1 MQIIPLQNLIIKA
14 CFLEFL
20 WFFRLKCW
28 FKGQIISRTHLS
40 LPNAY
45 KVMCFDRNINGN
57 RDIKILECDYL
68 SVQWS
73 MKLTLL
79 KKEWVRMKILH
90 SQLSQIS
97 VACLINSVYEVVVES
112 KSLGLKVFVN
122 LRSHFTF
129 GFWLKY
135 LAISGLL
142 RNLLPQG
149 PIT

>member
-1 MQIIPLQNLIIKA
+1 MQLITLQTFTIQT
-14 CFLEFL
+14 CFSQFL
-20 WFFRLKCW
+20 WFFSLKCW
-28 FKGQIISRTHLS
+28 LKGQIISRINLS

-45 KVMCFDRNINGN
+45 KLMCFDRNINGN

-112 KSLGLKVFVN
+112 KSLGLLVFVN

-129 GFWLKY
+129 GFWFKY
-135 LAISGLL
+135 LDISGLL
-142 RNLLPQG
+142 RNLNPQG
-149 PIT
+149 LII